1 MAQRPEYVDDSN
13 GLPSL
18 EAWEEACVISQDW
31 ADDARLAASK
41 QRKRR
46 LLVTTV
52 LMGAIVLAG
61 WALVLL
67 LIFDVQP

>member
-18 EAWEEACVISQDW
+18 ETWEEACVISQDW
-31 ADDARLAASK
+31 ADGARLAASK
-41 QRKRR
+41 RRKQR
-46 LLVTTV
+46 LWVTTV
-52 LMGAIVLAG
+52 LAGAIVLAG

-67 LIFDVQP
+67 LIFDIRL